1 MSAPSTT
8 SGGTL
13 VEVET
18 DTVDFDHQL
27 LIDRLVPPAP
37 SQLRRFLAAAAVIA
51 AATAAGLAWQIGLIV
66 PEPTL
71 RSASMQWAV
80 LGVAPDGEHVV
91 IDGLMFDNTS
101 LTTLELTDIRIDAP
115 GLIVDHVTWID
126 SMANDPTSPRKL
138 PAVMA
143 PGASVR
149 IELWVRPESCTD
161 PQTGEWGEVTGRWQY
176 PNRPSWWGR
185 WEALDNPLWNADA
198 DPAMASGDVTPSALS
213 LNPIAIDGE
222 EIELDGPLSG
232 ACLLLGI
239 DQ

>member
-1 MSAPSTT
+1 MSAPATT

-13 VEVET
+13 IEAET
-18 DTVDFDHQL
+18 DPVDLDHQF

-37 SQLRRFLAAAAVIA
+37 SQLRRFLAAAAIIA
-51 AATAAGLAWQIGLIV
+51 AATAVGLVWQIGLIV

-71 RSASMQWAV
+71 RSESMQWAV

-91 IDGLMFDNTS
+91 IDGLVFENIS
-101 LTTLELTDIRIDAP
+101 LTTLELADIDVNAP
-115 GLIVDHVTWID
+115 GLTVDRMTWID
-126 SMANDPTSPRKL
+126 PMANGPTSPRKL

-143 PGASVR
+143 PGTSVR
-149 IELWVRPESCTD
+149 IELWVRPETCAD
-161 PQTGEWGEVTGRWQY
+161 PRTGEWGEVAGRWQY

-198 DPAMASGDVTPSALS
+198 DPDMVSSDVTRSALS
-213 LNPIAIDGE
+213 LDPIAIDGE